1 MIKNNIF
8 VELHYFQVYHFY
20 FLVCA
25 KGWKDINGKCF
36 LLSKDLNDIAYQLTY
51 EEAVEVCYYM
61 GGRLFEPRDKIV
73 QQFVLEVD
81 EIHKKL
87 SIEKVIT

>member
-36 LLSKDLNDIAYQLTY
+36 LLSQDLNDIAYQLTY
-51 EEAVEVCYYM
+51 DEAVEVCYYM

>member
-1 MIKNNIF
+1 M
-8 VELHYFQVYHFY
+8 HHFQVYHFY

-36 LLSKDLNDIAYQLTY
+36 LLSQDLNDIAYQLTY

-61 GGRLFEPRDKIV
+61 GGRLFEPRDKNV
-73 QQFVLEVD
+73 QRSVLEVD
-81 EIHKKL
+81 KIHENYRLK
-87 SIEKVIT
+87 